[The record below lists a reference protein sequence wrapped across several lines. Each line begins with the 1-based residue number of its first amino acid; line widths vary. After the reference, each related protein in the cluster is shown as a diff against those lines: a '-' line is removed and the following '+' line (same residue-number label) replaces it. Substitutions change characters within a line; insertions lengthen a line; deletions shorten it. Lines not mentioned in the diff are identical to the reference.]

1 MTKTVNMLY
10 YAFAYPYFSYCNH
23 VWGNTCVTS
32 LGTIS
37 KLQNKLVRIIYN
49 SEYDAN
55 AEIIYKKIK
64 IMNINKF

>member
-1 MTKTVNMLY
+1 MTKTLTMLY
-10 YAFAYPYFSYCNH
+10 YALAHPYFSYCNH

-32 LGTIS
+32 LDTIS

-55 AEIIYKKIK
+55 TEIIYKK
-64 IMNINKF
+64 